1 MDTPSQ
7 LKYRD
12 THEWSL
18 VADDVITVG
27 ITDFAQDALGDVV
40 FVELPEVGDVVAKGE
55 SIAVVESVK
64 TASDIY
70 APASGEVIEV
80 NSALE
85 DSPEQVNESP
95 YESGWMFKIR
105 LSDASQ
111 LNDMLDADTYNEVA
125 EAE

>member
-1 MDTPSQ
+1 MQTPSH

-18 VADDVITVG
+18 LETDIITVG

-40 FVELPEVGDVVAKGE
+40 FVELPSVGDNVGKGD

-70 APASGEVIEV
+70 APAAGEIIAV

-85 DSPEQVNESP
+85 NSPEQVNESP
-95 YESGWMFKIR
+95 YETGWMFKIR
-105 LSDASQ
+105 LSDPSQ
-111 LNDMLDADTYNEVA
+111 LDDMLDADSYDKVA

>member
-1 MDTPSQ
+1 METPSH

-18 VADDVITVG
+18 VEEDVITVG

-40 FVELPEVGDVVAKGE
+40 FVELPEVGDNVDKGE

-70 APASGEVIEV
+70 APAAGEIIEV
-80 NSALE
+80 NSDLE
-85 DSPEQVNESP
+85 DNPEKVNASP
-95 YESGWMFKIR
+95 YQDGWMFKIR

-111 LNDMLDADTYNEVA
+111 LDDMLDADKYDEVA

>member
-1 MDTPSQ
+1 METPSH

-18 VADDVITVG
+18 VEEDVITVG

-40 FVELPEVGDVVAKGE
+40 FVELPDVGDNVDKGE

-70 APASGEVIEV
+70 APAAGEIIEV
-80 NSALE
+80 NSDLE
-85 DSPEQVNESP
+85 DNPEKVNASP
-95 YESGWMFKIR
+95 YQDGWMFKIR

-111 LNDMLDADTYNEVA
+111 LDDMLDADKYDEVA

>member
-1 MDTPSQ
+1 METPSH

-18 VADDVITVG
+18 VEDDVITVG

-40 FVELPEVGDVVAKGE
+40 FVELPDVGDNVDKGA

-70 APASGEVIEV
+70 APAAGEIIAV
-80 NSALE
+80 NSDLE
-85 DSPEQVNESP
+85 DSPEKVNASP
-95 YESGWMFKIR
+95 YQDGWMFKIR

-111 LNDMLDADTYNEVA
+111 LDDTLDADTYDEVA

>member
-1 MDTPSQ
+1 METPSH

-18 VADDVITVG
+18 VEDDVITVG

-40 FVELPEVGDVVAKGE
+40 FVELPEVGENVDKGA

-70 APASGEVIEV
+70 APAAGEIIAV
-80 NSALE
+80 NSDLE
-85 DSPEQVNESP
+85 DNPEKVNEAP
-95 YESGWMFKIR
+95 YKDGWMFKIR
-105 LSDASQ
+105 LSDTSQ
-111 LNDMLDADTYNEVA
+111 LDDMLDADAYDEVA